1 VRARHPFRGLPVPP
15 LLQPRGTDEFGPPP
29 RTASERR
36 ALAQVEASLDAAA
49 RRLRLPAAALAE
61 ARLGTAAALRALD
74 AAHGR
79 GYYAVSEEATRDPA
93 AAQAAFAGD
102 ELVIDVQ
109 THYVASARA
118 AEPPARAIL
127 DFIRSVAPQ
136 RWADLRGAAALS
148 LAEYLRCVFVES
160 ETALAVLS
168 SAPGEG
174 ESNIL
179 TNAEIAATRELVDRL
194 GGGGR
199 LLHHAIV
206 HPNLP
211 GELDAMQRLRERLRP
226 DGWKVYT
233 LYGVNQTRRGFR
245 LDDEQTGIPFLERSR
260 ALGVRVVCAHKGFS
274 SLARTGS
281 PEDVGPAA
289 AAFPDLALLVYHSG
303 YEAPR
308 GEAEEEGPF
317 LPGAVPRGTDRLVA
331 SLAAAGIPPGANV
344 WAELGSTWQCLV
356 RRPREAAHV
365 LGKLLLAVGE
375 DRVLWGTDSIW
386 YGSPQPLID
395 AFRAFRIPDELR
407 ERHGYPELTP
417 AIKRKIL
424 GENAA
429 RVYGIDLARLRERVR
444 DDELAWVRAALADQ
458 RGRGSARI

>member
-1 VRARHPFRGLPVPP
+1 LRALPRFPGLPIP
-15 LLQPRGTDEFGPPP
+15 LLLSSRSSDEFLPPP
-29 RTASERR
+29 PTAAERR
-36 ALAQVEASLDAAA
+36 ALALAEDSIAASA
-49 RRLRLPAAALAE
+49 RRLRRPAAEIAAG
-61 ARLGTAAALRALD
+61 RLGSAAALRALD
-74 AAHGR
+74 AAEG
-79 GYYAVSEEATRDPA
+79 GGFYAVSEQAARDPDA
-93 AAQAAFAGD
+93 ADAALGGD

-118 AEPPARAIL
+118 EQPAARAIL

-136 RWADLRGAAALS
+136 RWSDLRGAAALS

-160 ETALAVLS
+160 ETALAVLT

-174 ESNIL
+174 ERNIL
-179 TNAEIAATRELVDRL
+179 TNAEIAVTRELIDRL
-194 GGGGR
+194 GGAGR

-206 HPNLP
+206 HPNLR
-211 GELDAMQRLRERLRP
+211 GELDAMPELRERLRP
-226 DGWKVYT
+226 DGWKIYT
-233 LYGVNQTRRGFR
+233 LYGENTAGRGFR
-245 LDDEQTGIPFLERSR
+245 LDDPRTGLPFLERSR
-260 ALGVRVVCAHKGFS
+260 ALGVRVICAHKGFS

-289 AAFPDLALLVYHSG
+289 AAFPDLQLLVYHSG
-303 YEAPR
+303 YEAPQS
-308 GEAEEEGPF
+308 ESEEEGPF
-317 LPGAVPRGTDRLVA
+317 HQGARPRGTDRLVA
-331 SLAAAGIPPGANV
+331 SLSAARVPPGANV

-395 AFRAFRIPDELR
+395 AFRAFRIPEPLR

-417 AIKRKIL
+417 AVKRKIL

-429 RVYGIDLARLRERVR
+429 RVYGIDLARLRQRAA
-444 DDELAWVRAALADQ
+444 DDDLAWVRAALADQ
-458 RGRGSARI
+458 RGVAARL

>member
-1 VRARHPFRGLPVPP
+1 LLLPG
-15 LLQPRGTDEFGPPP
+15 GTDEFRPPP
-29 RTASERR
+29 RTLAERR
-36 ALAQVEASLDAAA
+36 ALARASDWLDAAA
-49 RRLRLPAAALAE
+49 RRLRVPVAAIAQT
-61 ARLGTAAALRALD
+61 RLGSAAALRALG
-74 AAHGR
+74 AADGP
-79 GYYAVSEEATRDPA
+79 GYFAVSEEATRDPDA
-93 AAQAAFAGD
+93 AEAAFAGD

-136 RWADLRGAAALS
+136 RWADLGGATALS

-160 ETALAVLS
+160 ETALAVLT

-174 ESNIL
+174 ENNIL

-194 GGGGR
+194 GGAGR

-211 GELDAMQRLRERLRP
+211 GELDAMQRLRERRRP

-233 LYGVNQTRRGFR
+233 LYGDGPGGRGFR
-245 LDDEQTGIPFLERSR
+245 LDDAQTGLPFLERSR
-260 ALGVRVVCAHKGFS
+260 ELGVRVVCAHKGFS

-289 AAFPDLALLVYHSG
+289 AAFPDLELLVYHSG

-308 GEAEEEGPF
+308 GEADEEGPWR
-317 LPGAVPRGTDRLVA
+317 PGATPRGTDRLIA
-331 SLAAAGIPPGANV
+331 SLAAAGVPPGANV

-365 LGKLLLAVGE
+365 LGKLLLALGE

-407 ERHGYPELTP
+407 ERHGYPELTS

-429 RVYGIDLARLRERVR
+429 RVYGLDLARLRERVR
-444 DDELAWVRAALADQ
+444 SDDLAWVRAALADQ
-458 RGRGSARI
+458 RGRSVARF